1 MPRPSTRVLLAT
13 ALLASLGPGVPQAGA
28 QDLFSVTVTGGG
40 NTVTDTD
47 SNLLDLLED
56 AIQTQGAFNGLV
68 GTGFTAVARYADIE
82 NAIVVS
88 LNASETEATLTFP
101 GTGFSQTFVGS
112 DADDLEDEIER
123 FIEED
128 GGSAFAAFLADL
140 NERSVVSVL
149 DGNPFSTTAL
159 ANEQLFDT
167 WGLGGSGPRLNAA
180 PVRGYGGEPA
190 VDDPFD
196 GGYVVSDY
204 EGPPVA
210 RSVDRDTGTYREDHQ
225 TAWFAFTPRVSVL
238 EADGFDGVASSFN
251 LSAGVWFADWVGLSI
266 GGNTSVVDYE
276 ETFIVHSSFNLAV
289 PFRPVNTI
297 DQDGFGVALGLTPFV
312 LTGVGGSRDAANGGA
327 FYGYGGALN
336 LTLGLGSVQFTGAA
350 QYIDFQDQDLDFD
363 EFEFDTQ
370 LDQSAVTVG
379 GSLRVFL
386 DGPNGHWF
394 IDGGLTYVEYLEA
407 AAVSDWL
414 RPEAGLGYRWG
425 SDNRVRLSYRDL
437 IAETSDGRDFD
448 AYSIGVNVVVGF

>member
-13 ALLASLGPGVPQAGA
+13 ALLASLGPHTPRAAA

-68 GTGFTAVARYADIE
+68 GTGFTAVARYADVE

-88 LNASETEATLTFP
+88 LNATETQATLTFP

-128 GGSAFAAFLADL
+128 GSEAYAAFLADL

-159 ANEQLFDT
+159 ANEQVFDT
-167 WGLGGSGPRLNAA
+167 WGLGGSGPRLNAG
-180 PVRGYGGEPA
+180 PVRGYGSRPA
-190 VDDPFD
+190 ADDPLD
-196 GGYVVSDY
+196 GGYVIADY
-204 EGPPVA
+204 EGYPVQVD
-210 RSVDRDTGTYREDHQ
+210 VDRDTGTYREDHQ
-225 TAWFAFTPRVSVL
+225 IAWFAFTPRVSVL

-251 LSAGVWFADWVGLSI
+251 LSAGLWFTDWVGLSI
-266 GGNTSVVDYE
+266 GGSTSVIDYDD
-276 ETFIVHSSFNLAV
+276 TFIVHSNFNFAV

-297 DQDGFGVALGLTPFV
+297 DRNGFGVAVGATPFV
-312 LTGVGGSRDAANGGA
+312 LSGIGGSRDAANGGA
-327 FYGYGGALN
+327 FFGYGGAVN
-336 LTLGLGSVQFTGAA
+336 LTVGLGSVQFTGAA

-363 EFEFDTQ
+363 EFEFDTE

-414 RPEAGLGYRWG
+414 RPEVGVGWRW
-425 SDNRVRLSYRDL
+425 SENNRLRLSYRDL

-448 AYSIGVNVVVGF
+448 AYSLSFNVVVGF